1 MIIYNQT
8 MITPLDLV
16 DLIENNP
23 ITRLSSTYQNKMLT
37 KIQTKFTDH
46 EQQMFVASFYCY
58 LNSQDEYVIDLDNI
72 WKWLGFQC
80 KFTAKRLLE
89 SQFIVEKDYI
99 SLHPNVK
106 QSVHIKGGQNKE
118 TFLLKINTFKKYC
131 LKAGTKKADEIHDY
145 YLKLEET
152 LHEVIEEESNELKLQ
167 LESKDKQLE
176 SKDKQLQQSEEDKIK
191 IREKTLIE
199 QFPKNTQCV
208 YYGIIDDV
216 SNSNEKLIKYG
227 NSNDLNSRKTKHK
240 LTYTNFRLINAF
252 KVDNKL
258 QIENAIKDHKLFSKR
273 HRTVNI
279 NGKNYVELISM
290 EGLSFYE
297 IDKTIKEIISNIE
310 FTEENYLKLANENK
324 LLKQQIETYMMAS
337 LPENPSFVP
346 HIIKN
351 PNIRNKDG
359 KYMIPC
365 FNQTSGITEDI
376 EFAKLFGTREEV
388 FNNVAYKTS
397 GGLNKNDLIIN
408 SLGKIVS
415 KRKSVQETMS
425 NRLFPVNLHKKIKLN
440 K

>member
-1 MIIYNQT
+1 MIKQ
-8 MITPLDLV
+8 LDIV
-16 DLIENNP
+16 DLIEKNP

-46 EQQMFVASFYCY
+46 EQKMFVASFYCY

-167 LESKDKQLE
+167 LESKDKQL
-176 SKDKQLQQSEEDKIK
+176 QQSEEDKIK

-216 SNSNEKLIKYG
+216 SNNHEKLIKYG

-258 QIENAIKDHKLFSKR
+258 QIENAIKDHKLFSER
-273 HRTVNI
+273 HRTITI
-279 NGKNYVELISM
+279 NGKKYVELISM

-297 IDKTIKEIISNIE
+297 IDKTIKEIISSIE
-310 FTEENYLKLANENK
+310 FTEENYLKLVNENK
-324 LLKQQIETYMMAS
+324 LLRRQIETYMMAS

-365 FNQTSGITEDI
+365 FDPKSGVTEDI
-376 EFAKLFGTREEV
+376 EFAKLFGSREEV

-397 GGLNKNDLIIN
+397 GGLNKKDLIIN
-408 SLGKIVS
+408 GVGKIVS

-425 NRLFPVNLHKKIKLN
+425 NRLFPVNLHKKN
-440 K
+440 KVE

>member
-1 MIIYNQT
+1 MIKQ
-8 MITPLDLV
+8 LDIV
-16 DLIENNP
+16 DLIEKNP

-46 EQQMFVASFYCY
+46 EQKMFVASFYCY

-167 LESKDKQLE
+167 LESKTQ
-176 SKDKQLQQSEEDKIK
+176 QLQQSEEDKIK

-227 NSNDLNSRKTKHK
+227 NSNDLNSRKTNHK

-310 FTEENYLKLANENK
+310 FTEENYLKLVNENK
-324 LLKQQIETYMMAS
+324 TLKKEIEQYRINS
-337 LPENPSFVP
+337 LPDNPLVAP
-346 HIIKN
+346 PLIKN

-359 KYMIPC
+359 KYIIPRLD
-365 FNQTSGITEDI
+365 QKSGVIQDT

-408 SLGKIVS
+408 VLGKIVS
-415 KRKSVQETMS
+415 KRKSVQETI
-425 NRLFPVNLHKKIKLN
+425 NDRLFEVNLLRKKQKVN
-440 K
+440 

>member
-1 MIIYNQT
+1 MIKQ
-8 MITPLDLV
+8 LDIV
-16 DLIENNP
+16 DLIEKNP

-58 LNSQDEYVIDLDNI
+58 LNFQDEYVIDLDNI
-72 WKWLGFQC
+72 WKWLGFQS
-80 KFTAKRLLE
+80 KFNAKRLLE
-89 SQFIVEKDYI
+89 SQFIVEKDYTLI
-99 SLHPNVK
+99 TPNANVK

-118 TFLLKINTFKKYC
+118 TFMLKVNTFKKYC
-131 LKAGTKKADEIHDY
+131 LKAGTKKADEILDY
-145 YLKLEET
+145 YLKLQET

-167 LESKDKQLE
+167 LENKDKQLE
-176 SKDKQLQQSEEDKIK
+176 SKDKQLQQSEEDKNK

-208 YYGIIDDV
+208 YYGTIDDV
-216 SNSNEKLIKYG
+216 SNNNEKLIKYG

-258 QIENAIKDHKLFSKR
+258 QIENAIKDNKLFSER
-273 HRTVNI
+273 HRTI
-279 NGKNYVELISM
+279 TLSGKNYVELISV
-290 EGLSFYE
+290 EGLPFCE
-297 IDKTIKEIISNIE
+297 IDKTIKDIISGIE
-310 FTEENYLKLANENK
+310 FTEENYLKLVQENK
-324 LLKQQIETYMMAS
+324 SLKRQLETYMITL
-337 LPENPSFVP
+337 LPDNPDLVP
-346 HIIKN
+346 PLIKN

-359 KYMIPC
+359 KYIIPRLD
-365 FNQTSGITEDI
+365 QKSGVFQDT

-408 SLGKIVS
+408 VLGKIVS
-415 KRKSVQETMS
+415 KRKSVQETM
-425 NRLFPVNLHKKIKLN
+425 NDKLFEVNLLRKKQKT
-440 K
+440 

>member
-1 MIIYNQT
+1 MIKQ
-8 MITPLDLV
+8 LDIV
-16 DLIENNP
+16 DLIEKNP
-23 ITRLSSTYQNKMLT
+23 ITRLSSTYQNKMLV

-58 LNSQDEYVIDLDNI
+58 LNCQDEYVIDLDNI
-72 WKWLGFQC
+72 WKWLGFQS

-89 SQFIVEKDYI
+89 SQFIVEKDYT
-99 SLHPNVK
+99 SLHPKVK

-118 TFLLKINTFKKYC
+118 TFMLKINTFKKYC
-131 LKAGTKKADEIHDY
+131 LKAGTKRADEIHDY

-176 SKDKQLQQSEEDKIK
+176 SKTQQLQQSEEDKNK

-208 YYGIIDDV
+208 YYGTIDDV
-216 SNSNEKLIKYG
+216 SNNNEKLIKYG

-279 NGKNYVELISM
+279 NEKNYVELISM

-310 FTEENYLKLANENK
+310 FTEENYLKLVNENK
-324 LLKQQIETYMMAS
+324 TLKKEIEQYRLNS
-337 LPENPSFVP
+337 LPDNPLVAP
-346 HIIKN
+346 PLIKN

-359 KYMIPC
+359 KYIIPRLD
-365 FNQTSGITEDI
+365 QKSGVIEDTE
-376 EFAKLFGTREEV
+376 FKKLFGTREEV

-408 SLGKIVS
+408 VLGKIVS
-415 KRKSVQETMS
+415 KRKSVQETI
-425 NRLFPVNLHKKIKLN
+425 NDRLFEVNLLRKKQKVN
-440 K
+440 

>member
-1 MIIYNQT
+1 MIKQ
-8 MITPLDLV
+8 LDIV
-16 DLIENNP
+16 DLIEKNP

-58 LNSQDEYVIDLDNI
+58 LNCQDEYVIDLDNI

-80 KFTAKRLLE
+80 KQNAKTLLE
-89 SQFIVEKDYI
+89 KHFIAEKDYT
-99 SLHPNVK
+99 SLMLSHK
-106 QSVHIKGGQNKE
+106 QSVHIKGGHNKE
-118 TFLLKINTFKKYC
+118 TFMLKVTTFKKYC

-152 LHEVIEEESNELKLQ
+152 LHEVIEEESTELKLQ
-167 LESKDKQLE
+167 LESKTQ
-176 SKDKQLQQSEEDKIK
+176 QLQQSEEDKNK

-208 YYGIIDDV
+208 YYGTIDDV
-216 SNSNEKLIKYG
+216 SNNNEKLIKYG
-227 NSNDLNSRKTKHK
+227 NSNDLNSRKTQHK

-258 QIENAIKDHKLFSKR
+258 QIETAMKHHEIFSERIRAITLS
-273 HRTVNI
+273 
-279 NGKNYVELISM
+279 GKNYVELINV
-290 EGLSFYE
+290 EGLSFYD

-310 FTEENYLKLANENK
+310 FTEENYLKLVNENK
-324 LLKQQIETYMMAS
+324 TLKKEIEQYRINS
-337 LPENPSFVP
+337 LPDNPLVAP
-346 HIIKN
+346 PLIKN

-359 KYMIPC
+359 KYIIPRLD
-365 FNQTSGITEDI
+365 QKSGVIQDT

-397 GGLNKNDLIIN
+397 GGLKKNDLIIN
-408 SLGKIVS
+408 VLGKIVS
-415 KRKSVQETMS
+415 KRKSVQETI
-425 NRLFPVNLHKKIKLN
+425 NDRLFEVNLLRKKQKVN
-440 K
+440 